1 MVYGVSHV
9 FINALEDATII
20 VIAHS
25 CRKGDL
31 RITIH
36 IRHGFDVK
44 FPVIFVI
51 LYDAQTI
58 DLEIADIESPR
69 GSDGILESLWQFRDR
84 NS

>member
-9 FINALEDATII
+9 FINALEDTAII
-20 VIAHS
+20 VFAYS
-25 CRKGDL
+25 CCKSDV
-31 RITIH
+31 RITVH

-58 DLEIADIESPR
+58 NPEIADIEGPR
-69 GSDGILESLWQFRDR
+69 GSDGILERSRQFRDR